1 MIRLVF
7 IDNHKVTSR
16 DFENIGNAYEFAIKN
31 IATEGDRSYYQNL
44 AGITFEEVIKK
55 VHFSKKRKLML
66 SILDNALENVVKVF
80 EPRS

>member
-44 AGITFEEVIKK
+44 AGGTFEEVIKK
-55 VHFSKKRKLML
+55 VHFGKKKQLML

>member
-16 DFENIGNAYEFAIKN
+16 DFENISNAYEFAIKN
-31 IATEGDRSYYQNL
+31 IATEDDRSYYQNL
-44 AGITFEEVIKK
+44 AGETFEEIIKK
-55 VHFSKKRKLML
+55 VHFGKKKKLMQ

>member
-31 IATEGDRSYYQNL
+31 IATESDRSYYQNL
-44 AGITFEEVIKK
+44 AGVTFEEIIKK
-55 VHFSKKRKLML
+55 VHFGKKKKLMQ

-80 EPRS
+80 ELRS

>member
-1 MIRLVF
+1 MIRLWF

-44 AGITFEEVIKK
+44 AGKTFEEIIKK
-55 VHFSKKRKLML
+55 VHFGKKKKLMQ
-66 SILDNALENVVKVF
+66 SILDNALENVIKVF
-80 EPRS
+80 ELRS

>member
-44 AGITFEEVIKK
+44 AGVTFEEIIKK
-55 VHFSKKRKLML
+55 VHFGKKKKLMQ
-66 SILDNALENVVKVF
+66 SILDNALENVIKVF
-80 EPRS
+80 ELRS

>member
-16 DFENIGNAYEFAIKN
+16 DFENISDAYEFAIKN

-44 AGITFEEVIKK
+44 AGKTFEEIIKK
-55 VHFSKKRKLML
+55 VHFGKKRKLML
-66 SILDNALENVVKVF
+66 SILDNSLENVVKVF

>member
-1 MIRLVF
+1 MIRLIF
-7 IDNHKVTSR
+7 IDNHKVTSK

-31 IATEGDRSYYQNL
+31 IATESDRSYYQNL
-44 AGITFEEVIKK
+44 AGETFEKIIKK
-55 VHFSKKRKLML
+55 VHFGKKKKLMQ

>member
-1 MIRLVF
+1 MIRLVYL
-7 IDNHKVTSR
+7 DNHRITSR

-31 IATEGDRSYYQNL
+31 IATESDRSYYQNL
-44 AGITFEEVIKK
+44 ADETFEEVIKK
-55 VHFSKKRKLML
+55 AHFSKKKKLML

>member
-31 IATEGDRSYYQNL
+31 IATEDDRSYYQNL
-44 AGITFEEVIKK
+44 AGETFEEVIKK
-55 VHFSKKRKLML
+55 VHFDKKKKLML

>member
-1 MIRLVF
+1 MIRLVYLN
-7 IDNHKVTSR
+7 DHRVTSK

-31 IATEGDRSYYQNL
+31 IATEGDRSYYQEL
-44 AGITFEEVIKK
+44 TGETFEGVVKK
-55 VHFSKKRKLML
+55 VHFGKKKKLML

>member
-1 MIRLVF
+1 MIRLVYL
-7 IDNHKVTSR
+7 DNHRITSR

-31 IATEGDRSYYQNL
+31 IATEEDRSYYQNL
-44 AGITFEEVIKK
+44 AGETFEEVIKK
-55 VHFSKKRKLML
+55 IHFSKKKKLML

>member
-44 AGITFEEVIKK
+44 AGVTFEEIIKK
-55 VHFSKKRKLML
+55 VHFGKKKKLMQ

-80 EPRS
+80 ELRS

>member
-31 IATEGDRSYYQNL
+31 IATEDDRLYYQNL
-44 AGITFEEVIKK
+44 AGETFEEVIKK
-55 VHFSKKRKLML
+55 VHFGKKKKLML

-80 EPRS
+80 EPHS

>member
-1 MIRLVF
+1 MIRLVYL
-7 IDNHKVTSR
+7 DNHRVTSK
-16 DFENIGNAYEFAIKN
+16 DFENVNDAYEFAIKN

-44 AGITFEEVIKK
+44 AGETFEKIIKK
-55 VHFSKKRKLML
+55 VHFGKKKKLMQ

>member
-7 IDNHKVTSR
+7 IDNHKVTSK

-44 AGITFEEVIKK
+44 AGKTFEEIIKGDEAD
-55 VHFSKKRKLML
+55 KKK
-66 SILDNALENVVKVF
+66 K
-80 EPRS
+80 PGKK

>member
-1 MIRLVF
+1 MIRLVYLN
-7 IDNHKVTSR
+7 DHRVTSK

-31 IATEGDRSYYQNL
+31 IATEGDRSYYQEL
-44 AGITFEEVIKK
+44 TGETFEEVIKK
-55 VHFSKKRKLML
+55 VHFGKKKKLML

>member
-16 DFENIGNAYEFAIKN
+16 DFENIGNAYKFAIDN
-31 IATEGDRSYYQNL
+31 LATESDRSYYQNL
-44 AGITFEEVIKK
+44 AGETFEKIIKK
-55 VHFSKKRKLML
+55 VHFGKKKKLMQ

-80 EPRS
+80 ELHS

>member
-44 AGITFEEVIKK
+44 AGKTFEEIIKK
-55 VHFSKKRKLML
+55 LHFGKKKKLMQ
-66 SILDNALENVVKVF
+66 SILDNALENVIKVF
-80 EPRS
+80 ELRS

>member
-16 DFENIGNAYEFAIKN
+16 DFENIGNAYEFAIEN
-31 IATEGDRSYYQNL
+31 IATESDRSYYQNL
-44 AGITFEEVIKK
+44 AGETFEKIIKK
-55 VHFSKKRKLML
+55 VHFGKKKKLMQ

-80 EPRS
+80 ELRS

>member
-1 MIRLVF
+1 MIRLVYLN
-7 IDNHKVTSR
+7 DHRVTSK

-31 IATEGDRSYYQNL
+31 IATEGDRSYYQEL
-44 AGITFEEVIKK
+44 TEETFEGVVKK
-55 VHFSKKRKLML
+55 VHFGKKKKLML

>member
-44 AGITFEEVIKK
+44 AGKTFEEIIKK
-55 VHFSKKRKLML
+55 VHFGKKRKLML
-66 SILDNALENVVKVF
+66 SILDNALENVIKVF
-80 EPRS
+80 ELRS

>member
-44 AGITFEEVIKK
+44 AGKTFEEIIKK
-55 VHFSKKRKLML
+55 VHFGKKKKLMQ
-66 SILDNALENVVKVF
+66 SILDNALENVIKVF
-80 EPRS
+80 ELRS

>member
-31 IATEGDRSYYQNL
+31 LATESDRSYYQNL
-44 AGITFEEVIKK
+44 AGETFEKIIKK
-55 VHFSKKRKLML
+55 VHFGKKKKLMQ

-80 EPRS
+80 ELRS

>member
-7 IDNHKVTSR
+7 IDNHKVTSK
-16 DFENIGNAYEFAIKN
+16 DFENIDNAYEFAIKN

-44 AGITFEEVIKK
+44 AGKTFEEIIKK
-55 VHFSKKRKLML
+55 VHFGKKKKLMQ

>member
-31 IATEGDRSYYQNL
+31 IATESDRSYYQNL
-44 AGITFEEVIKK
+44 AGVTFEEIIKK
-55 VHFSKKRKLML
+55 AHFGKKKKLML
-66 SILDNALENVVKVF
+66 SILDNSLENVVKVF
-80 EPRS
+80 ELRS

>member
-44 AGITFEEVIKK
+44 AGVTFEEIIKK
-55 VHFSKKRKLML
+55 VHFGKKKKLMQ
-66 SILDNALENVVKVF
+66 SILDNALENVIKVF

>member
-31 IATEGDRSYYQNL
+31 IATESDRSYYQNL
-44 AGITFEEVIKK
+44 AGVTFEEIIKK
-55 VHFSKKRKLML
+55 VHFGKKKKLMQ

>member
-44 AGITFEEVIKK
+44 AGETFEEIIKK
-55 VHFSKKRKLML
+55 VHFGKKKKLMQ
-66 SILDNALENVVKVF
+66 SILDNALENVIKVF
-80 EPRS
+80 ELRS

>member
-16 DFENIGNAYEFAIKN
+16 DFENIGNAYKFAIEN
-31 IATEGDRSYYQNL
+31 IATESDRSYYQNL
-44 AGITFEEVIKK
+44 AGETFEKIIKK
-55 VHFSKKRKLML
+55 VHFGKKKKLMQ

-80 EPRS
+80 ELRS